1 MYIGHI
7 VVSFVMSSNVRRFI
21 ENPTLDLF
29 EKCRKD
35 DLVAIA
41 EHFQI
46 SVSRQSLK
54 RTIKTVVLDGLSE
67 LNVLNLPE
75 SVREADQSRG
85 EMTTR
90 ESAGADDEEV
100 GLVEAEAEAEAKAGL
115 PPFEPFSPPTPS
127 SRESA
132 NLKVRIARLRMEAE
146 DRAQTR
152 RAEFDLRL
160 EIRRLEIQADKEVK
174 LRRLE
179 LEEGK
184 LSSRSTGLSTSES
197 PGKDSAECGSF
208 TTAFDVSKNISLVP
222 LFREMEV
229 DSYFGAFERIAAS
242 LNWPK
247 EVWTLLLQCRLVGKA
262 MEVFSTLSI
271 EDSMKYETVKAAVLR
286 AYELVPEAYRQKFR
300 NHRKVSNQTF
310 VEFAREKGVL
320 FDKWCTSS
328 NVNDFSALRELML
341 LEDFKKCLPERIVL
355 YLNEQKVTEISAA
368 AVLADEF
375 ALTHKSVFNTM
386 RGERNVSAGSLPL
399 PVAPKTKVEAPAPKE
414 KRECYYCHKIGHVIA
429 DCLMLKKKQQTSF
442 SAQPVGL
449 IKTIPASV
457 DSVYQPF
464 LLEGFVSFSGQ
475 RDDQVEVRVL
485 RDTGA
490 ARSFIRGDVLP
501 FSEKSCL
508 GSSILV
514 QGISMDVLKVPLHRV
529 HLQTELVAGFVD
541 VGVRPALPVPGVE
554 FILGNDLAGGR
565 MLPVLEV
572 LDKPALTSV
581 TEELT
586 LRYPDVFP
594 ACVFTRA
601 QLKKVGTEFTLDDT
615 FMCTEGDVAA
625 GEHVPHKTGHE
636 KVSGLLTSPL
646 PVGREELSKAQ
657 RDDGTLVKCFDAVS
671 NLQGDTSYFI
681 EDGLLMRKWQPRVV
695 DDAECSTI
703 YQVVVPTEYRA
714 HVLSLAHDHVMSGHL
729 GVTKTYNRLLRHFFW
744 PRVKKD
750 VTVYC
755 RTCPTC
761 QVMGK
766 PNQVIPPAPLV
777 PIPVLGEPFEHVVVD
792 CVGPLPKT
800 KTGHQFLLTIMCVA
814 TRYPE
819 AVPLRKITSKAVI
832 KALVKFFSTFG
843 LPKIVQTDQGTNFM
857 SKLFTNTLCSL
868 GISHRTSS
876 PYHPESQGVLE
887 RFHQTLKAMLKKY
900 CWETGNDWDEG
911 VPFVLFGIRETAQES
926 LQFSPI
932 ELVFGHSVRGP
943 LKVLKEQMLGLDKS
957 LSPTRNV
964 LEYVARFRERV
975 QEACACAKEAL
986 AEAQSSMKRRFDK
999 TAVSRE
1005 FSVGDK
1011 VLVLLP
1017 IQGSALSARFVG
1029 PYEVVG
1035 KKSDTDYI
1043 IKTPDRKRQK
1053 RMCHINML
1061 KAYHSRETA
1070 SHGSEENTGPVVSSV
1085 VVSCES
1091 VPSFPGNAEFD
1102 ADEVRLRGDP
1112 LPFTP
1117 LSNSEILSDPS
1128 KLLCHLTE
1136 EQGADI
1142 VILFQSFPQIFG
1154 DVPKQTDVLYHDI
1167 NVRDAA
1173 PIKQHPYR
1181 MNASKRATM
1190 RKEVEYLLQ
1199 EGFAKPSVSP
1209 WSSPCILVP
1218 KADGTVRFCTDYRR
1232 VNSITVP
1239 DCFPLPRMEDCIDNV
1254 GSAKFVSKLDMLKGY
1269 WQVPLTSRASDIS
1282 AFVTPDSFLQ
1292 YNVMAFGLR
1301 NAPATFQR
1309 LVNKVMADVP
1319 NCSAYLDDLVVYTST
1334 WPEHVSVL
1342 SMVFQRLAN
1351 ASLTLNLAKCEFCK
1365 ATVTY
1370 LGKQVG
1376 KGQVRPVEA
1385 KVVAIKEFP
1394 APTTRR
1400 ELRRFLGMAGYY
1412 RSFCKNFS
1420 SVAKPLT
1427 DLLSPA
1433 KEFIWSAESQCAF
1446 EAIKHLLCS
1455 SPVLSAPNFSVPFKL
1470 EVDASAVGA
1479 GAVLLQEDE
1488 EGIDHPICFFS
1499 KKFNRHQCNY
1509 ATIEKEALALL
1520 LSLQHFEVYVGSTSY
1535 PVVVYTDHN
1544 PLTFLCRMYN
1554 QNQRL
1559 MRWALV
1565 VQNYNIEIRH
1575 KKGVENVIADA
1586 LSRV

>member
-1 MYIGHI
+1 
-7 VVSFVMSSNVRRFI
+7 MSSNVRRFI

-35 DLVAIA
+35 DLLAIA

-67 LNVLNLPE
+67 LNVLTLAE
-75 SVREADQSRG
+75 SVREADQISE
-85 EMTTR
+85 EM
-90 ESAGADDEEV
+90 AGADDEEV
-100 GLVEAEAEAEAKAGL
+100 RLVEADAEAEAKAGL
-115 PPFEPFSPPTPS
+115 PPFEPFSPPTPG

-184 LSSRSTGLSTSES
+184 LSSRSTGPSTSDS
-197 PGKDSAECGSF
+197 PGKDPIECGLF

-300 NHRKVSNQTF
+300 NHRKGSKQTF

-328 NVNDFSALRELML
+328 NVNDFTSLRELML

-355 YLNEQKVTEISAA
+355 YLNEQKVTEMSAA

-386 RGERNVSAGSLPL
+386 RGDRNVSAGSLPHT
-399 PVAPKTKVEAPAPKE
+399 VAPKTKVEAPKE
-414 KRECYYCHKIGHVIA
+414 KRECFYCHKIGHVIA

-449 IKTIPASV
+449 VKTILAPV

-475 RDDQVEVRVL
+475 QDDQAEVRVL

-501 FSEKSCL
+501 FSEKSYL

-514 QGISMDVLKVPLHRV
+514 QGISMEVLKVPLHRV
-529 HLQTELVAGFVD
+529 YLKTELVEGFVD
-541 VGVRPALPVPGVE
+541 VGVRPALPVPGIE

-565 MLPVLEV
+565 VLPVLEV
-572 LDKPALTSV
+572 LDKPVLTSV

-601 QLKKVGTEFTLDDT
+601 QRKKMGTEFTLDDT
-615 FMCTEGDVAA
+615 FLCTEGDVTV
-625 GEHVPHKTGHE
+625 GEHVPHKTGNE
-636 KVSGLLTSPL
+636 KVSGLLTSLL
-646 PVGREELSKAQ
+646 PVGREKLSKAQ
-657 RDDGTLVKCFDAVS
+657 HDDETLAKCFDAVS
-671 NLQGDTSYFI
+671 NSKGDASYFM

-695 DDAECSTI
+695 DDAECSTVC
-703 YQVVVPTEYRA
+703 QVVVPTEYRA

-729 GVTKTYNRLLRHFFW
+729 GVTKTYSRLLRHFFW

-750 VTVYC
+750 VAVYC

-761 QVMGK
+761 QIIGK

-800 KTGHQFLLTIMCVA
+800 KTGHQFLLTMMCVA

-832 KALVKFFSTFG
+832 KALIKFFSTFG

-857 SKLFTNTLCSL
+857 SKLFTQTLCLL

-900 CWETGNDWDEG
+900 CWETGNEWDEG
-911 VPFVLFGIRETAQES
+911 VPFVLFAVRETTQES
-926 LQFSPI
+926 LQFSPT

-943 LKVLKEQMLGLDKS
+943 LKVLKEQMLGLDNS
-957 LSPTRNV
+957 LSPTKNI
-964 LEYVARFRERV
+964 LDYVARFRERV

-986 AEAQSSMKRRFDK
+986 AEAQSSMKQLFDRA
-999 TAVSRE
+999 AVSRA

-1017 IQGSALSARFVG
+1017 IPGSALSARFVG

-1035 KKSDTDYI
+1035 KRSDTDYI

-1053 RMCHINML
+1053 RVCHINML
-1061 KAYHSRETA
+1061 KAYHSRVEA
-1070 SHGSEENTGPVVSSV
+1070 SHCSEENTGPVVSSV

-1091 VPSFPGNAEFD
+1091 VPSFPGDAEFD
-1102 ADEVRLRGDP
+1102 ADEVRLRVDP
-1112 LPFTP
+1112 LPYTP
-1117 LSNSEILSDPS
+1117 LSNSEILTDCS

-1136 EQGADI
+1136 EQCADMVALI
-1142 VILFQSFPQIFG
+1142 RCFPQIFG

-1181 MNASKRATM
+1181 MNAAKRAAM

-1269 WQVPLTSRASDIS
+1269 WQVPLTPRASDIS

-1342 SMVFQRLAN
+1342 TMVFQRLAD
-1351 ASLTLNLAKCEFCK
+1351 ASLTLNLAKCEFGK

-1394 APTTRR
+1394 TPTTRR

-1420 SVAKPLT
+1420 SVTKPLT

-1509 ATIEKEALALL
+1509 STIEKEALALL

-1575 KKGVENVIADA
+1575 KKGVENVVADA
-1586 LSRV
+1586 LSRM